1 MNELEYSD
9 FLKMETDLER
19 EAELISLEHHG
30 IKGMKWGVRRSPEQ
44 LGHRTKKRSI
54 FSKVK
59 KAVKKTAK
67 KTKKATEKKEEES
80 AEKIREKVLKSTDPR
95 YIAKHLKYLDD
106 NELQGR
112 INRISK
118 ETTIKKMAA
127 DASGKKA
134 MKNAEDFL
142 KQLSSMAESAQK
154 IYIAYDVASG
164 RAQRRRRKEQ
174 LEDAARRR
182 REQLEDEERRRNQGG
197 NNP

>member
-30 IKGMKWGVRRSPEQ
+30 IKGMKWGIRRSPEQ
-44 LGHRTKKRSI
+44 LGHKTKKRSI

-59 KAVKKTAK
+59 KAAK
-67 KTKKATEKKEEES
+67 KTKKVAEKKEEES
-80 AEKIREKVLKSTDPR
+80 VEKIREKVLKSTDPR

-118 ETTIKKMAA
+118 ETAIKKMAA

-134 MKNAEDFL
+134 IKQGEDFMKSL
-142 KQLSSMAESAQK
+142 ASMAESAEK
-154 IYIAYDVASG
+154 VYKAIDTITGGKKKKKNNNNRGGNNSG
-164 RAQRRRRKEQ
+164 GSG
-174 LEDAARRR
+174 
-182 REQLEDEERRRNQGG
+182 GG